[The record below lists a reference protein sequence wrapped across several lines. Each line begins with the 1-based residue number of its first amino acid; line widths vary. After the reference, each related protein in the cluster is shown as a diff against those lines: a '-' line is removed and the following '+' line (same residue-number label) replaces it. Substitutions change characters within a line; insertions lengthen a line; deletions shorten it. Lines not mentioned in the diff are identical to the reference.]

1 MVNLALNLLII
12 ILRPNIQISQTYKNT
27 DLSEFLPFYT
37 EDIESSLIKPRKTK
51 KKRNILDTRQHRRIK
66 KRKKLTKQQM
76 LVNILPFFEEI
87 GITG

>member
-51 KKRNILDTRQHRRIK
+51 KNAI
-66 KRKKLTKQQM
+66 
-76 LVNILPFFEEI
+76 F
-87 GITG
+87 